1 MLVSVTTRIVLIYEL
16 ASTAKRLTTALS
28 GLLDLYQG
36 SGDYCGRFSTRCDSM
51 PEGKGLLIV
60 YTGPG
65 KGKTTCAL
73 GTSFRAVGQG
83 LRVLMVQFIKG
94 SWHYGELDAAKMLGD
109 DRFEIRPMG
118 RGFVKVG
125 GAETDPEDLRM
136 CEEAWNYGRE
146 QIYGEKYDL
155 VVLDEINYVISYK
168 MLDAERV
175 VESLTKRPERV
186 HVICT
191 GRNAHPSLVEAA
203 DLVTEMREVKHPY
216 TKGILAQRGI
226 DY

>member
-1 MLVSVTTRIVLIYEL
+1 
-16 ASTAKRLTTALS
+16 
-28 GLLDLYQG
+28 
-36 SGDYCGRFSTRCDSM
+36 M

-65 KGKTTCAL
+65 KGRTTCAL
-73 GTSFRAVGQG
+73 GTAFRAVGQG

-109 DRFEIRPMG
+109 DKFEILPMG
-118 RGFVKVG
+118 RGFIKVG
-125 GAETDPEDLRM
+125 GAETDPEDARM
-136 CEEAWNYGRE
+136 IREAWEFAQERIQSG
-146 QIYGEKYDL
+146 KYDL
-155 VVLDEINYVISYK
+155 VILDEINYAISYK
-168 MLDAERV
+168 LLDPEEV
-175 VESLTKRPERV
+175 VEALAKRPERV

-191 GRNAHPSLVEAA
+191 GRNAHPKLVEAA

>member
-1 MLVSVTTRIVLIYEL
+1 MAE
-16 ASTAKRLTTALS
+16 
-28 GLLDLYQG
+28 
-36 SGDYCGRFSTRCDSM
+36 
-51 PEGKGLLIV
+51 EKGLLIV

-73 GTSFRAVGQG
+73 GAAFRAVGQG

-125 GAETDPEDLRM
+125 GAETDPEDVKLA
-136 CEEAWNYGRE
+136 EACWQTGLAAIRS
-146 QIYGEKYDL
+146 GTYDL
-155 VVLDEINYVISYK
+155 VILDEINYVISYK
-168 MLDAERV
+168 MLDARTIVDALRE
-175 VESLTKRPERV
+175 KPERV

-191 GRNAHPSLVEAA
+191 GRNAHPQLVELA
-203 DLVTEMREVKHPY
+203 DLVTEMKEVKHPY

>member
-1 MLVSVTTRIVLIYEL
+1 
-16 ASTAKRLTTALS
+16 
-28 GLLDLYQG
+28 
-36 SGDYCGRFSTRCDSM
+36 M
-51 PEGKGLLIV
+51 PESKGLLIV

-73 GTSFRAVGQG
+73 GTAFRAVGQG

-94 SWHYGELDAAKMLGD
+94 SWHYGELDTAKLLGD
-109 DRFEIRPMG
+109 DKFELRPMG

-125 GAETDPEDLRM
+125 GAETDPQDIRLA
-136 CEEAWNYGRE
+136 EEAWAFARE
-146 QIYGEKYDL
+146 QMYSGKYDL

-168 MLDAERV
+168 MLDVEKV
-175 VESLTKRPERV
+175 VDALAHRPEQV

-191 GRNAHPSLVEAA
+191 GRNAHPKLVELA
-203 DLVTEMREVKHPY
+203 DLVTEMKEVKHPY

>member
-1 MLVSVTTRIVLIYEL
+1 MAE
-16 ASTAKRLTTALS
+16 
-28 GLLDLYQG
+28 
-36 SGDYCGRFSTRCDSM
+36 
-51 PEGKGLLIV
+51 EKGLLIV

-73 GTSFRAVGQG
+73 GTAFRAVGQG

-109 DRFEIRPMG
+109 DKFEILPMG
-118 RGFVKVG
+118 RGFIKVG
-125 GAETDPEDLRM
+125 GAETDPEDARM
-136 CEEAWNYGRE
+136 IREAWDFGRDR
-146 QIYGEKYDL
+146 IYSGKYDL
-155 VVLDEINYVISYK
+155 VILDEINYAISYK
-168 MLDAERV
+168 LLDPEEV
-175 VESLTKRPERV
+175 VDALAKRPERV

-191 GRNAHPSLVEAA
+191 GRNAHPKLVELA

>member
-1 MLVSVTTRIVLIYEL
+1 MAE
-16 ASTAKRLTTALS
+16 
-28 GLLDLYQG
+28 Q
-36 SGDYCGRFSTRCDSM
+36 
-51 PEGKGLLIV
+51 KGLLIV

-73 GTSFRAVGQG
+73 GAAFRAVGQG

-109 DRFEIRPMG
+109 DKFEIRPMG
-118 RGFVKVG
+118 RGFVKIG
-125 GAETDPEDLRM
+125 GAETDPEDIKMARE
-136 CEEAWNYGRE
+136 CWEAGLDAIRS
-146 QIYGEKYDL
+146 GTYDL
-155 VVLDEINYVISYK
+155 VILDEINYVISYH
-168 MLDAERV
+168 MLDPDEI
-175 VESLTKRPERV
+175 VEALKGKPEQV

-191 GRNAHPSLVEAA
+191 GRNAHPKLVELA

>member
-1 MLVSVTTRIVLIYEL
+1 
-16 ASTAKRLTTALS
+16 
-28 GLLDLYQG
+28 
-36 SGDYCGRFSTRCDSM
+36 M

-73 GTSFRAVGQG
+73 GTAFRAVGQG
-83 LRVLMVQFIKG
+83 LRVLVVQFIKG

-109 DRFEIRPMG
+109 DKMEIRPMG

-125 GAETDPEDLRM
+125 GAETDPEDIRL
-136 CEEAWNYGRE
+136 CNEAWEFGRVQME
-146 QIYGEKYDL
+146 SGAYDL
-155 VVLDEINYVISYK
+155 VVFDEINYVIGYK
-168 MLDAERV
+168 MLEVERV
-175 VESLTKRPERV
+175 LAALAARPERV
-186 HVICT
+186 HVICA
-191 GRNAHPSLVEAA
+191 GRSAHPKLIEIA
-203 DLVTEMREVKHPY
+203 DLVTEMREIKHPY

>member
-1 MLVSVTTRIVLIYEL
+1 
-16 ASTAKRLTTALS
+16 
-28 GLLDLYQG
+28 
-36 SGDYCGRFSTRCDSM
+36 M
-51 PEGKGLLIV
+51 PEEKGLLIV

-73 GTSFRAVGQG
+73 GTAFRAVGQG

-109 DRFEIRPMG
+109 DKFEIRPMG
-118 RGFVKVG
+118 RGFVKIG
-125 GAETDPEDLRM
+125 GAETDPEDIKLAQE
-136 CEEAWNYGRE
+136 CWEAGRDA
-146 QIYGEKYDL
+146 IYSGKYDL
-155 VVLDEINYVISYK
+155 VCS
-168 MLDAERV
+168 
-175 VESLTKRPERV
+175 TKSITPSATRCSTPAKSSKALKNRPERV

-191 GRNAHPSLVEAA
+191 GRNAHPQLIELA